1 MLHRILLSLTC
12 LLMSAPAWAIN
23 PYFYGD
29 PLAAGNVHAV
39 ATSAEKRL
47 EAEGFKVVGKYF
59 PKHYLGH
66 GIVIATDEAMLKEI
80 AETGKQ
86 TIAGAAIRVGI
97 KADGT
102 VSYTNPDYWYRAI
115 FRNRFSGVESTVEG
129 IQKRLARALGAGQG
143 FGGDES
149 AKSLSNYRYMVG
161 MERLDSGKNR
171 LAEMES
177 FNDAVRTVRDNLAK
191 KVANTAKV
199 YEVIIPGKQLA
210 VFGVAFTDEENG
222 DASWLK
228 TINAPESFASLP
240 YEIFIVGNEIH
251 ALHARYRIALSF
263 PDTGMGTFMRI
274 SNVPTM
280 IRDTLLQI
288 AGGKVEEFNTIIE

>member
-1 MLHRILLSLTC
+1 MLQRILLSLSC
-12 LLMSAPAWAIN
+12 LLISASAWAIN
-23 PYFYGD
+23 PYLYGD
-29 PLAAGNVHAV
+29 PLSAGNVQVV
-39 ATSAEKRL
+39 AASAEKRL

-59 PKHYLGH
+59 PKHYPGH
-66 GIVIATDEAMLKEI
+66 GIVIATDEAILKEI

-86 TIAGAAIRVGI
+86 TIASAAIRVGV

-102 VSYTNPDYWYRAI
+102 VSYTNPDYWYRAF
-115 FRNRFSGVESTVEG
+115 FRNRFSSVENTVEG
-129 IQKRLARALGAGQG
+129 MQKKLAKALGAGQG

-161 MERLDSGKNR
+161 MERLDASKNK
-171 LAEMES
+171 LVETES
-177 FNDAVRTVRDNLAK
+177 FNDAVKTVRDNLAK
-191 KVANTAKV
+191 KVAGTAKV
-199 YEVIIPGKQLA
+199 YEVVIPGKQLA

-240 YEIFIVGNEIH
+240 YEIFVIGNEVQ

-274 SNVPTM
+274 SNVPNM
-280 IRDTLLQI
+280 IRDTLLQV
-288 AGGKVEEFNTIIE
+288 AGGKVEEFNHLE